1 MPPARR
7 TYGRQVFINCPFDAA
22 YQAMFDAIVF
32 SVFRCGYLPR
42 CSKEVLDSGDIRL
55 DKIVRLVGDCR
66 LAIHDISRTEPNKE
80 GLPRFNMPLEL
91 GLFLGAKRFGDKG
104 QQQKRCLIL
113 DREPYRYQQFISDLS
128 GLDVEAHGADPE
140 RAVTVI
146 RNWLSFKGSVLL
158 SGTILWREYQEFQ
171 EHLPEICDKF
181 HLLPAELTFKD
192 TVTAIE
198 YWLSATE
205 ESVRQ
210 GSLK

>member
-1 MPPARR
+1 MPPARM
-7 TYGRQVFINCPFDAA
+7 TYGRQVFINCPFDAD
-22 YQAMFDAIVF
+22 YQPMFDAIVF

-55 DKIVRLVGDCR
+55 DRIVRLVTDCR
-66 LAIHDISRTEPNKE
+66 LAIHDISRTESNRE

-91 GLFLGAKRFGDKG
+91 GLFLGAKRFGDKK
-104 QQQKRCLIL
+104 QQQKHCVIL

-146 RNWLSFKGSVLL
+146 RNWLSSRRNVLP
-158 SGTILWREYQEFQ
+158 SGTILWREYQQFQ
-171 EHLPEICDKF
+171 EHLPEICGDL

-198 YWLSATE
+198 NWLLATE
-205 ESVRQ
+205 ESGRHA
-210 GSLK
+210 